1 MKNIFKFIED
11 VLYNKPKYK
20 IEPAD
25 EFSSYM
31 LQRWI
36 SMANPVY
43 CDFINKIYNVNHE
56 GFEDDQMVYD
66 YLKCIFPK
74 KYLRISY
81 IKKEA
86 GAAASKNKLIIEDLA
101 KSLQIS
107 QREAKEYLDLFPDVA
122 KELKDNDAKVMKKVD
137 KEDEID

>member
-1 MKNIFKFIED
+1 MKNIFTFIED

-20 IEPAD
+20 IEPDD
-25 EFSSYM
+25 EFSSFM

-36 SMANPVY
+36 SMANPTY
-43 CDFINKIYNVNHE
+43 CNFINAIYNINHL

-66 YLKCIFPK
+66 YLKCVFPK
-74 KYLRISY
+74 KYMRISY

-86 GAAASKNKLIIEDLA
+86 SATASKNKTIIEDVA

-107 QREAKEYLDLFPDVA
+107 QREVKEYFELFPKDV